1 MRKKLYTILV
11 LFFCCVAFAAASDT
25 LYYEQGKMKSPG
37 LATLF
42 SVLVPGTGQ
51 MYNGKWVKGGLF
63 FTANTAAAG
72 SAAYY
77 YIRYAEY
84 KDLYG
89 IDNVMTQEALIYAK
103 RITWFSAAIY
113 VYNIIDAYVDAHLS
127 AFPDERLILEPNPEN
142 PGVRLS
148 LNF

>member
-1 MRKKLYTILV
+1 MKNKLYIAFVT
-11 LFFCCVAFAAASDT
+11 FFCCAAFAQEPDT
-25 LYYEQGKMKSPG
+25 LYYQQGKMKSPG
-37 LATLF
+37 LATFF

-51 MYNGKWVKGGLF
+51 MYNGKWVKGSLF
-63 FTANTAAAG
+63 FTANTAVAG

-84 KDLYG
+84 KNLYG
-89 IDNVMTQEALIYAK
+89 TDNAITQEALIYAK

-127 AFPDERLILEPNPEN
+127 AFPDERFILEPNPEN

-148 LNF
+148 VKF